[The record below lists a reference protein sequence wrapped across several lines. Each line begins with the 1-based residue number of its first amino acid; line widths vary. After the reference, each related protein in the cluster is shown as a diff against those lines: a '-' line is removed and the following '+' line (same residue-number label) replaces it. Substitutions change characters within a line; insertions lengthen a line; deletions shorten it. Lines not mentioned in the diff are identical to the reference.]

1 MSAIGLEPA
10 TFKMVVSSVIHQ
22 ATAIQKE
29 IASELAH
36 NIQLQRQVPKNLPDR
51 NSGQGQRGQRLNPL
65 FADNYIIEFLV
76 CYNSHRLF
84 PYRKLMSAIGLEPA
98 TFKMVVSSVIHQATA
113 IQKEIA
119 SELAHN
125 IQLQRQVPKNLPDR
139 NSGQGQRGQR
149 LNPLF
154 PDNYII
160 EFLVCYNSHRLFPY
174 RKLMSAIGLEPATF
188 KMVVSSVIHLATEI
202 HKRKSLRNL
211 LTTFNCNVKSQR
223 ISPTATRAKDNEVK
237 G

>member
-125 IQLQRQVPKNLPDR
+125 IQLQRLLYNCPRIMDSTFDLVVLGPSCGRGDPLGLDVAIECCEQVPKR
-139 NSGQGQRGQR
+139 
-149 LNPLF
+149 F
-154 PDNYII
+154 P
-160 EFLVCYNSHRLFPY
+160 F
-174 RKLMSAIGLEPATF
+174 
-188 KMVVSSVIHLATEI
+188 VSPWP
-202 HKRKSLRNL
+202 N
-211 LTTFNCNVKSQR
+211 
-223 ISPTATRAKDNEVK
+223 

>member
-84 PYRKLMSAIGLEPA
+84 SYRKLMSAIGLEPT

-113 IQKEIA
+113 IK
-119 SELAHN
+119 
-125 IQLQRQVPKNLPDR
+125 
-139 NSGQGQRGQR
+139 
-149 LNPLF
+149 
-154 PDNYII
+154 
-160 EFLVCYNSHRLFPY
+160 
-174 RKLMSAIGLEPATF
+174 RKL
-188 KMVVSSVIHLATEI
+188 
-202 HKRKSLRNL
+202 LRNL
-211 LTTFNCNVKSQR
+211 LTTFNCNVNCPR
-223 ISPTATRAKDNEVK
+223 IMDSTFDLVVLGPSCDRGDSLGLDVAIECCEQVPKQFPFVSPWPD